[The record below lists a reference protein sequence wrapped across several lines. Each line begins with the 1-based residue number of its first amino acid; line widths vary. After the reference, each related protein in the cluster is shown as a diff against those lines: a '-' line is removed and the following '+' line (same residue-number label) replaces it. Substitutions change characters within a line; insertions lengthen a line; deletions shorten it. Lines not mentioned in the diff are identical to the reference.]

1 MNIISFSL
9 WGDNPKYTIGAIENA
24 KLAQEIYPGWLCY
37 YFMDSKVPQ
46 NIIDELSKFE
56 HVIINIIEGANT
68 SNGHDNHTAAF
79 WRFLALD
86 SNADVVLIR
95 DTDSRLSQRE
105 KILVNQF
112 LSSNKLIHSIKD
124 HPGHLGDKI
133 MAGMW
138 GAKKGAILNIENRIN
153 SFLIETPSYEM
164 NYGADQRFLKLIY
177 DEFHSQILE
186 HNPFQN
192 ETFDAPRIGFDF
204 IGQVY
209 DENNIPNFE
218 YAKELEELIIHKKC
232 FRNCDQ
238 IKYIN

>member
-9 WGDNPKYTIGAIENA
+9 WGNNPKYTIGAIENA

-37 YFMDSKVPQ
+37 YFIDSSVPQ

-56 HVIINIIEGANT
+56 HVVVNIIEGVNA
-68 SNGHDNHTAAF
+68 SNGHNNHTAAF
-79 WRFLALD
+79 WRFLALASD
-86 SNADVVLIR
+86 ADIVIIR

-105 KILVNQF
+105 KTLVNQF
-112 LSSNKLIHSIKD
+112 IYSNKLIHSIKD

-138 GAKKGAILNIENRIN
+138 GAKKGTIPNIEDRIN
-153 SFLIETPSYEM
+153 DFLSKIQPYEM
-164 NYGADQRFLKLIY
+164 SYGIDQRFLGLIY
-177 DEFHSQILE
+177 DEFYPQILE

-192 ETFDAPRIGFDF
+192 EIFNAPRVGFDF

-218 YAKELEELIIHKKC
+218 YAKELEDLIVHGKC
-232 FRNCDQ
+232 VRSCDK
-238 IKYIN
+238 IKYAR